1 MRSKKELEV
10 ALSKLKGFPAPKV
23 RQEQYL
29 TPSSIAAEALW
40 KAKFGH
46 LEGKVSV
53 DLGAGTGILGIGALL
68 LGAKRVFFVENDPE
82 ALETCK
88 ENVKA
93 IESEYSGLGEAVFL
107 LQDARQFA
115 IPVDT
120 ALLNPPFGTRQAH
133 LDVEFLKAAI
143 SSSSYVVSFHK
154 TSTVPFLVG
163 KIPKLGGELVERLDF
178 RFLLRNTMGHH
189 TKRKHSIEVSCLILS
204 PTRFV
209 DEK

>member
-53 DLGAGTGILGIGALL
+53 DLGAVTGILGI
-68 LGAKRVFFVENDPE
+68 RVFFVENDPE